1 MMPLRPASPLQPSL
15 PGQAPADPGFQAAGD
30 LERPQ
35 DGGQLAGLAGRV
47 SGAVPGPVAAG
58 GAARVGYPVR
68 DLVLVDGSFHG
79 VLLSGGPGGAGA
91 RPGTK
96 RVARPGSGV
105 LRLRCALL
113 LGQPVQERLPLRGYL
128 HRLALR
134 LLVLT
139 LSGLLV
145 LRLGGLLLVLRLGGL
160 LLVLRLG
167 GGIDPGLGCL
177 LDLGCLPAWRRPGLR
192 LCRLLV
198 LRGVLVLRL
207 TLLVT
212 LRRALRVLRCVL
224 INLLAGLVL
233 ELLRLVLLVSR
244 GTLLVLLCLLFRNL
258 LLLDRVLA
266 VRGALRPAVDHG
278 PLLGRVHA
286 GDGALARE
294 GDLDPGAA
302 LGDQVAVSVRRHPGL
317 GHGPGQFF
325 LGLPL
330 DVPGGTAIGEQLG
343 GLDEQRDDHVPLD

>member
-145 LRLGGLLLVLRLGGL
+145 LRL
-160 LLVLRLG
+160 
-167 GGIDPGLGCL
+167 
-177 LDLGCLPAWRRPGLR
+177 AWRRPGLR

-224 INLLAGLVL
+224 IHLLAGLVL